1 LCDAIHT
8 FLNLSESTVQFPEF
22 LDENT
27 HMVMQEIVV
36 GIASQAAE
44 SGVRSLIL
52 ELVLWLQ
59 EGTELLSVVLIGIG
73 VLLTAWHTIRLLLTG
88 RRKTQRDRRLA
99 YQSARLI
106 LSRFLAMALEFQ
118 LAADLLGTTVAP
130 SWDQLGRLGA
140 IAVIR
145 TFLNYF
151 LAREINDEEKAEQE
165 AKEAALAR

>member
-1 LCDAIHT
+1 LRGDIHI
-8 FLNLSESTVQFPEF
+8 FLNLSESTVNFSES
-22 LDENT
+22 LDENS
-27 HMVMQEIVV
+27 HMMQEIAV

-44 SGVRSLIL
+44 SDVHSLIM
-52 ELVLWLQ
+52 ELVRWLQ
-59 EGTELLSVVLIGIG
+59 EGTELLSVALIGIG
-73 VLLTAWHTIRLLLTG
+73 VLCTAWCSIRLLLAG
-88 RRKTQRDRRLA
+88 RRKTRRERRLA

-151 LAREINDEEKAEQE
+151 LAREIGDEEKEERE

>member
-1 LCDAIHT
+1 ML
-8 FLNLSESTVQFPEF
+8 
-22 LDENT
+22 
-27 HMVMQEIVV
+27 QEIS
-36 GIASQAAE
+36 GSIATSAAE
-44 SGVRSLIL
+44 SEVHSLIIAF
-52 ELVLWLQ
+52 VQWLQ
-59 EGTELLSVVLIGIG
+59 EGTEILSAALIGTGVVLASYHL
-73 VLLTAWHTIRLLLTG
+73 VRLFLT
-88 RRKTQRDRRLA
+88 RKQATQREKRLA
-99 YQSARLI
+99 YQGARLK

>member
-1 LCDAIHT
+1 MT
-8 FLNLSESTVQFPEF
+8 
-22 LDENT
+22 
-27 HMVMQEIVV
+27 QEIA
-36 GIASQAAE
+36 GSIASHAAE
-44 SGVRSLIL
+44 SDVHSLIM
-52 ELVLWLQ
+52 ELVRRLQ
-59 EGTELLSVVLIGIG
+59 EGTEFLSVLLIGIG
-73 VLLTAWHTIRLLLTG
+73 VVLAAVYLIRLLVTG
-88 RRKTQRDRRLA
+88 RRKTQRERRLA

-151 LAREINDEEKAEQE
+151 LAREIDEEEKAEQE
-165 AKEAALAR
+165 AKEAAVAP

>member
-1 LCDAIHT
+1 MMLE
-8 FLNLSESTVQFPEF
+8 LS
-22 LDENT
+22 
-27 HMVMQEIVV
+27 
-36 GIASQAAE
+36 ASFASHAAE
-44 SGVRSLIL
+44 FDIRGLIS
-52 ELVLWLQ
+52 ELVQWLQ
-59 EGTELLSVVLIGIG
+59 EGTELLSVALIGIG
-73 VLLTAWHTIRLLLTG
+73 ILLTTWSFGRILLTA
-88 RRKTQRDRRLA
+88 RRISRRERRLA

-151 LAREINDEEKAEQE
+151 LAREIADEENAEQE
-165 AKEAALAR
+165 AKEAAAAR

>member
-1 LCDAIHT
+1 M
-8 FLNLSESTVQFPEF
+8 VQDIS
-22 LDENT
+22 LG
-27 HMVMQEIVV
+27 V
-36 GIASQAAE
+36 ASQAAE
-44 SGVRSLIL
+44 SDVRSLIM
-52 ELVLWLQ
+52 ELVRWLQ
-59 EGTELLSVVLIGIG
+59 EGTEIFSVALIGIG
-73 VLLTAWHTIRLLLTG
+73 VLLTTWYLLRLLLAG
-88 RRKTQRDRRLA
+88 KRKTQRERRLA

-151 LAREINDEEKAEQE
+151 LAREIDDEVKAERE
-165 AKEAALAR
+165 AKEAVASR